1 MPSLDDGDAMPSQKY
16 RDYSNVPDS
25 TKRGIYYL
33 LLIHDHG
40 VSIQATFA
48 RYSFSTKEHLT
59 A

>member
-1 MPSLDDGDAMPSQKY
+1 LEEVDAMPSQKY

-33 LLIHDHG
+33 LLIHHYG
-40 VSIQATFA
+40 VSIQASFA
-48 RYSFSTKEHLT
+48 RHSFGTKEHLT